1 MKQGEGIIMPLVVIT
16 GANRGIGLELAR
28 QYAADGWQVVATC
41 RNPATPGGLAGL
53 ANVQVQPLAVD
64 QESSIAAFASIMRGR
79 GIDLLINNAGIK
91 GPDLPQQSKDGID
104 VAGWL
109 ETMRVNALSPILLT
123 LALKESLRPGSKVAT
138 LSSQLGSQ
146 TENESGGMY
155 AYRASKAAVNMGI
168 RSLAA
173 DLRDQGI
180 VLLALHPGWVQ
191 TDMGGPQA
199 PVRIPDSVAGMRRV
213 IAAAGPVDSGSFIAF
228 DGRRIPW

>member
-1 MKQGEGIIMPLVVIT
+1 MPLVVIT

-41 RNPATPGGLAGL
+41 RDLAKPGGLKDL
-53 ANVQVQPLAVD
+53 ANVEIQSLVVD
-64 QESSIAAFASIMRGR
+64 SEASIAAFAAGMKGR
-79 GIDLLINNAGIK
+79 AIDLLINNAGIM
-91 GPDLPQQSKDGID
+91 GPDLTQQSKDGID

-109 ETMRVNALSPILLT
+109 ETMRVNALAPILLT
-123 LALKESLRPGSKVAT
+123 LALRQNLGQGAKIAI

-155 AYRASKAAVNMGI
+155 AYRASKAAVNMGV

-173 DLRDQGI
+173 DLRDEGVI
-180 VLLALHPGWVQ
+180 LLALHPGWVQ

-199 PVRIPDSVAGMRRV
+199 PVQIPDSVAGLRRV
-213 IAAAGPVDSGSFIAF
+213 IAAANQADSGSFTAF

>member
-1 MKQGEGIIMPLVVIT
+1 MPLVVIT

-28 QYAADGWQVVATC
+28 QYAADGWRVVATC
-41 RNPATPGGLAGL
+41 RDPARPGGLAGQ
-53 ANVQVQPLAVD
+53 ANVEIQPLTVD
-64 QESSIAAFASIMRGR
+64 SETSIAAFAAAMQGR
-79 GIDLLINNAGIK
+79 RINLLINNAGIM
-91 GPDLPQQSKDGID
+91 GPDLPRQSKDGID

-123 LALKESLRPGSKVAT
+123 VALKENFEPGAKVAT
-138 LSSQLGSQ
+138 LSSQLGSL

-155 AYRASKAAVNMGI
+155 AYRASKAALNMGI

-173 DLRDQGI
+173 DLRTQGI
-180 VLLALHPGWVQ
+180 VLLAMHPGWVQ

-199 PVRIPDSVAGMRRV
+199 PVRIPDSVAGLRRI
-213 IAAAGPVDSGSFIAF
+213 IAAAGPADSGSFIAF

>member
-1 MKQGEGIIMPLVVIT
+1 MPLVIVT

-41 RNPATPGGLAGL
+41 RDTAKPGGLTDL
-53 ANVQVQPLAVD
+53 ANVEIQPLAVD
-64 QESSIAAFASIMRGR
+64 SAAAIADFAASMKGR
-79 GIDLLINNAGIK
+79 PVDLLINNAGIM
-91 GPDLPQQSKDGID
+91 GPDLSRQSKDGID

-109 ETMRVNALSPILLT
+109 ETMRVNALSPILMT
-123 LALKESLRPGSKVAT
+123 LALKENLVPGAKVAT
-138 LSSQLGSQ
+138 LSSQLGSL
-146 TENESGGMY
+146 TENGSGGMY

-173 DLRDQGI
+173 DLLEQGI
-180 VLLALHPGWVQ
+180 ILLALHPGWVQ

-199 PVRIPDSVAGMRRV
+199 PVRIPDSVAGLRQV
-213 IAAAGPVDSGSFIAF
+213 IAAAGPTDSGSFIAF